1 MKRLM
6 LLAAVASLLASCD
19 KPVEP
24 PGTVG
29 VCYHV
34 VPLKDGK
41 LRYNQLS
48 TAPNIETCAAKLE
61 AMRLNFLRMGGGAQ
75 SIYGAYQANFLF
87 LEPEGVMTATN
98 LKSPRFPLLVR
109 TGDGRL
115 VMPTA
120 IQQAPSQ

>member
-1 MKRLM
+1 MKRLI
-6 LLAAVASLLASCD
+6 LLAAAFLLASCA
-19 KPVEP
+19 KPAEEP
-24 PGTVG
+24 PGTAG

-41 LRYNQLS
+41 LRYNLL
-48 TAPNIETCAAKLE
+48 AKAVPNIETCAAKLE
-61 AMRLNFLRMGGGAQ
+61 AMRLNFLRLGGSAQ
-75 SIYGAYQANFLF
+75 NIYGAYQANFLF

-120 IQQAPSQ
+120 IPSQ

>member
-1 MKRLM
+1 MTRLI
-6 LLAAVASLLASCD
+6 LLAAASLLLASCE

-24 PGTVG
+24 PGEVG
-29 VCYHV
+29 ICYHV

-41 LRYNQLS
+41 LRYNKL
-48 TAPNIETCAAKLE
+48 AEAVPNIETCAAKLE
-61 AMRLNFLRMGGGAQ
+61 AMRLNFLRMGGSTQ

-87 LEPEGVMTATN
+87 LEPEGVMTSTN

-120 IQQAPSQ
+120 IQR

>member
-1 MKRLM
+1 MKRLI
-6 LLAAVASLLASCD
+6 LLAAAAFLLASCS
-19 KPVEP
+19 PAAEEP

-34 VPLKDGK
+34 VPLKGGK
-41 LRYNQLS
+41 LRYNLL
-48 TAPNIETCAAKLE
+48 AKGVPNIETCAAKLE
-61 AMRLNFLRMGGGAQ
+61 AMRLNFLRLGGSAQ
-75 SIYGAYQANFLF
+75 NIYGAYQANFLF

-120 IQQAPSQ
+120 IPSQ